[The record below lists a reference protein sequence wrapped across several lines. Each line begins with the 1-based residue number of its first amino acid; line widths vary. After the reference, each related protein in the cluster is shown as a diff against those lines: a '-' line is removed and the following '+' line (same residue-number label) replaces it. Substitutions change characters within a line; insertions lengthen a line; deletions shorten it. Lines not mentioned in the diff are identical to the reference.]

1 MFVLEES
8 YRDILNNLKNAKQN
22 DKIAHAYLFSSNKD
36 KNLKNIVKYFM
47 MLFYCKH
54 INENGDPCYECE
66 DCQKIIKNSHIN
78 FYEVDSNGSSIKKE
92 QIENLQAEF
101 AKTSLEEG
109 IRVYLINN
117 CEKMTN
123 SSANSLLKFLEE
135 PQSNTTYAFLI
146 TENINECLPTIISR
160 CQIIKFKNKTKNE
173 IYEKLIN
180 ETNVTMASLLSN
192 YCNTEVEALE
202 LLHDDT
208 FVSTV
213 EFIKTLMRL
222 INTNSKDLYTY
233 YRDNV
238 SIVFINKE
246 NVRHFFQ
253 LLLFYFLDLYKL
265 TRGFT
270 DLVYKEEIEILNGL
284 IKSYGNKK
292 ISNMIDYLQN
302 IIKKIY
308 FNVNETIILDELILK
323 LK

>member
-1 MFVLEES
+1 MFVLEDS

-160 CQIIKFKNKTKNE
+160 CQIIKFKNKTKHE

-192 YCNTEVEALE
+192 YCNTEVEAFE

-253 LLLFYFLDLYKL
+253 LLLFYLLDLY
-265 TRGFT
+265 
-270 DLVYKEEIEILNGL
+270 NL
-284 IKSYGNKK
+284 I
-292 ISNMIDYLQN
+292 M
-302 IIKKIY
+302 
-308 FNVNETIILDELILK
+308 
-323 LK
+323 